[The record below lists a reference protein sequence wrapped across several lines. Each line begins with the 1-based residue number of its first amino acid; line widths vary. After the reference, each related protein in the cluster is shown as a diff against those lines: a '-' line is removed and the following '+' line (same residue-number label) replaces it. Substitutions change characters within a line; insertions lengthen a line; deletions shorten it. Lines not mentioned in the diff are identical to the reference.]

1 MYSKRYKEIIE
12 YGWLQNKHTKNGIAK
27 KEEAKLLRRLDK
39 YIENHLLFLKDFR
52 VYFDDNMSERDLRK
66 CKNWQKMSGGFRTE
80 AGIKMHCN
88 SLSVVETIKRR
99 KIGIFNGIKDMFE
112 GRPVFI

>member
-1 MYSKRYKEIIE
+1 
-12 YGWLQNKHTKNGIAK
+12 
-27 KEEAKLLRRLDK
+27 
-39 YIENHLLFLKDFR
+39 
-52 VYFDDNMSERDLRK
+52 
-66 CKNWQKMSGGFRTE
+66 MSGGFKTE
-80 AGIKMHCN
+80 AGIKMYCN